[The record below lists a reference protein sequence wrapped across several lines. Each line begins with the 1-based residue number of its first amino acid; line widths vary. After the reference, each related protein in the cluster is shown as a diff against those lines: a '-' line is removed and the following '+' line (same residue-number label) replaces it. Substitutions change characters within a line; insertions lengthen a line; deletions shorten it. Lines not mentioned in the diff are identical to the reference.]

1 MLLPNNISGMVLAIK
16 RKSECCNCFL
26 CFSHDTAFQS
36 MLQKVWLHDM
46 VAKFSFTL
54 GTKINFIFEFGMEK
68 ALYDQI
74 LSASF

>member
-16 RKSECCNCFL
+16 RKSECCNCFF

-36 MLQKVWLHDM
+36 MLQKLWLHDM

-54 GTKINFIFEFGMEK
+54 STKN
-68 ALYDQI
+68 
-74 LSASF
+74 